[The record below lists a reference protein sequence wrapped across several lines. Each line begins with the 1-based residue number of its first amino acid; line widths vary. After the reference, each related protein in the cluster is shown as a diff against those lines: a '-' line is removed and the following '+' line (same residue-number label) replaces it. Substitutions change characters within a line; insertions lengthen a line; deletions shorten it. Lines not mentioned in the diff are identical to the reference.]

1 MRFGNVPL
9 LSVNGEIKPGM
20 LVVGRSA
27 MLWEKTW
34 AGLLLVVR

>member
-1 MRFGNVPL
+1 MRFGNVTL
-9 LSVNGEIKPGM
+9 VNGEIKPGM